1 MNIDYLCVA
10 PHKGLYCPM
19 GIGVLIARKPINKTI
34 LEGGTGTSS
43 IDFLQPNTLPEMLE
57 SGTLNLPAIISINAG
72 LEFVKRR
79 KNYILKHENN
89 LVRKLYNSLKNSRVV
104 FYTNP
109 KDSFYAPVLSFN
121 VLNHSSEETAQFL
134 NTKGFALRAGLH
146 CAPTA
151 HKKIGT
157 LSNGTVRFS
166 PSVFNNENE
175 VDILINN
182 IKKYK

>member
-1 MNIDYLCVA
+1 MRTIPRMN
-10 PHKGLYCPM
+10 G
-19 GIGVLIARKPINKTI
+19 RTKTYPA
-34 LEGGTGTSS
+34 LA
-43 IDFLQPNTLPEMLE
+43 FLF
-57 SGTLNLPAIISINAG
+57 SRDAG
-72 LEFVKRR
+72 RL
-79 KNYILKHENN
+79 
-89 LVRKLYNSLKNSRVV
+89 
-104 FYTNP
+104 
-109 KDSFYAPVLSFN
+109 VLSFN